1 MKRVSGVIVGV
12 TVALLLSQV
21 WSSSDSEDTT
31 VTILAAASLGPA
43 LEAVERQLE
52 AEFDGID
59 VRVVT
64 NGSGALRAQ
73 IDHGS
78 PADIFLAASVDDVDR
93 LQIPILERDAFLH
106 NELWL
111 VTPKGKPC
119 AETWDDLNAC
129 ARIVI
134 GDPVNVPAGRYAKA
148 ALEVEGVWEEV
159 EPRIMFAQ
167 NVRQVLTLIE
177 QGDANAG
184 FVYKT
189 ELTTDVESLQAV
201 PFEATGTI
209 AYPAVRLT
217 HNPYVRDVYARL
229 FDDEIQAHFLAKGFS
244 K

>member
-1 MKRVSGVIVGV
+1 MKRVSGVIIGV
-12 TVALLLSQV
+12 TVALLLTQV
-21 WSSSDSEDTT
+21 WSSPAHEET

-43 LEAVERQLE
+43 LEEVERQLE
-52 AEFDGID
+52 AELEEVD

-73 IDHGS
+73 INHGS

-93 LQIPILERDAFLH
+93 LHIPILERDVFLH
-106 NELWL
+106 NELWV

-119 AETWDDLNAC
+119 AETWDDLHTC

-134 GDPVNVPAGRYAKA
+134 GDPVNVPAGRYAKI
-148 ALEVEGVWEEV
+148 ALEREGEWEQA
-159 EPRIMFAQ
+159 EPRMMFAQ

-189 ELTTDVESLQAV
+189 ELTTDVEAIQSV
-201 PFEATGTI
+201 PLEATGLI
-209 AYPAVRLT
+209 SYPAVRLT
-217 HNPYVRDVYARL
+217 HESHVRDVYARL
-229 FDDEIQAHFLAKGFS
+229 FDDDIQAYFFARGFS

>member
-1 MKRVSGVIVGV
+1 MKRVSGVIIGMA
-12 TVALLLSQV
+12 VALLLSQV
-21 WSSSDSEDTT
+21 WSSSDSEDT

-43 LEAVERQLE
+43 LEEVERQLE

-73 IDHGS
+73 INHGS

-93 LQIPILERDAFLH
+93 LQIPILERDLFLH

-119 AETWDDLNAC
+119 AETWDDLNTC

-134 GDPVNVPAGRYAKA
+134 GDPINVPAGRYAKV
-148 ALEVEGVWEEV
+148 ALEGEDVWEEV
-159 EPRIMFAQ
+159 EPRVMFAQ

-189 ELTTDVESLQAV
+189 ELTTAIESIQSV
-201 PFEATGTI
+201 PFEATGEI
-209 AYPAVRLT
+209 SYPAVRLT
-217 HNPYVRDVYARL
+217 HDPYVRDIYARL

>member
-1 MKRVSGVIVGV
+1 M
-12 TVALLLSQV
+12 
-21 WSSSDSEDTT
+21 
-31 VTILAAASLGPA
+31 
-43 LEAVERQLE
+43 
-52 AEFDGID
+52 
-59 VRVVT
+59 
-64 NGSGALRAQ
+64 
-73 IDHGS
+73 
-78 PADIFLAASVDDVDR
+78 
-93 LQIPILERDAFLH
+93 H

-111 VTPKGKPC
+111 VTPKGNPC

-189 ELTTDVESLQAV
+189 ELTT
-201 PFEATGTI
+201 GTI

-229 FDDEIQAHFLAKGFS
+229 FDDDIQAHFLAKGFS

>member
-1 MKRVSGVIVGV
+1 MKQMSGIIIGV
-12 TVALLLSQV
+12 AVVLLLSQV
-21 WSSSDSEDTT
+21 WSSSDSEET

-43 LEAVERQLE
+43 LEEVERQLE
-52 AEFDGID
+52 TELDGVD

-73 IDHGS
+73 INHGS
-78 PADIFLAASVDDVDR
+78 PADIFLAASVEDVDR
-93 LQIPILERDAFLH
+93 LQIPILERDVFLH

-111 VTPKGKPC
+111 VTPKGKRC
-119 AETWDDLNAC
+119 AETWNDLNMC

-148 ALEVEGVWEEV
+148 ALEGAGSWKEV

-189 ELTTDVESLQAV
+189 ELTPKVESIQSV
-201 PFEATGTI
+201 SFEATGPI
-209 AYPAVRLT
+209 SYPAVR
-217 HNPYVRDVYARL
+217 V
-229 FDDEIQAHFLAKGFS
+229 IG
-244 K
+244 

>member
-1 MKRVSGVIVGV
+1 MKRVSGVIIGMA
-12 TVALLLSQV
+12 VALLLSQV
-21 WSSSDSEDTT
+21 WSSSDSEDT

-43 LEAVERQLE
+43 LEEIERQLE

-73 IDHGS
+73 INHGS

-93 LQIPILERDAFLH
+93 LQIPILERDMFLH
-106 NELWL
+106 NELW
-111 VTPKGKPC
+111 
-119 AETWDDLNAC
+119 C

-134 GDPVNVPAGRYAKA
+134 GDPINVPAGRYAKV
-148 ALEVEGVWEEV
+148 ALEGEDVWEEV
-159 EPRIMFAQ
+159 EPRVMFAQ

-189 ELTTDVESLQAV
+189 ELTTDIESIQSV
-201 PFEATGTI
+201 PFEATGAI
-209 AYPAVRLT
+209 SYPAVRLT
-217 HNPYVRDVYARL
+217 HDPYVRDIYARL

>member
-12 TVALLLSQV
+12 AVVLLLSQV
-21 WSSSDSEDTT
+21 WSSPAHKET

-43 LEAVERQLE
+43 MEEIERQLE

-73 IDHGS
+73 INHGS
-78 PADIFLAASVDDVDR
+78 PADIFLAASEDDVDK
-93 LQIPILERDAFLH
+93 LQVPVLNRADFLK
-106 NELWL
+106 NELWF
-111 VTPKGKPC
+111 VTPKGKSC
-119 AETWDDLNAC
+119 ASDWRELELC

-134 GDPVNVPAGRYAKA
+134 GDPVNVPAGRYAKM
-148 ALEVEGVWEEV
+148 ALDEAEIWGQVKS
-159 EPRIMFAQ
+159 RIIFAQ

-177 QGDANAG
+177 HGDANAG

-189 ELTTDVESLQAV
+189 ELTGNVAAIQAV
-201 PFEATGTI
+201 PLEATGI
-209 AYPAVRLT
+209 ISYPAVRLT
-217 HNPYVRDVYARL
+217 HKSYVRDVYERL
-229 FDDEIQAHFLAKGFS
+229 FDDDIQTYFLAKGFS

>member
-1 MKRVSGVIVGV
+1 MKRVSGVIIGMA
-12 TVALLLSQV
+12 VALLLSQV
-21 WSSSDSEDTT
+21 WSSSDSEDT

-43 LEAVERQLE
+43 LEEVERQLE

-73 IDHGS
+73 INHGS

-93 LQIPILERDAFLH
+93 LQIPILERDMFLH

-119 AETWDDLNAC
+119 AETWDDLNTC

-134 GDPVNVPAGRYAKA
+134 GDPINVPAGRYAKV
-148 ALEVEGVWEEV
+148 ALEGEDVWEEV
-159 EPRIMFAQ
+159 EPRVMFAQ

-189 ELTTDVESLQAV
+189 ELTTDIESIQSV
-201 PFEATGTI
+201 PFEATGAI
-209 AYPAVRLT
+209 SYPAVRLT
-217 HNPYVRDVYARL
+217 HDPYVRDIYARL

>member
-1 MKRVSGVIVGV
+1 M
-12 TVALLLSQV
+12 
-21 WSSSDSEDTT
+21 
-31 VTILAAASLGPA
+31 
-43 LEAVERQLE
+43 
-52 AEFDGID
+52 
-59 VRVVT
+59 
-64 NGSGALRAQ
+64 
-73 IDHGS
+73 
-78 PADIFLAASVDDVDR
+78 FLAASDDDVDR

-119 AETWDDLNAC
+119 AETWDDLNTC

-134 GDPVNVPAGRYAKA
+134 GDPVNVPAGRYAKE
-148 ALEVEGVWEEV
+148 ALEVEQAWEQA

-189 ELTTDVESLQAV
+189 ELTTAVEAIQSIPL
-201 PFEATGTI
+201 EATGTI
-209 AYPAVRLT
+209 SYPAARLT
-217 HNPYVRDVYARL
+217 HESYVRDVYARL
-229 FDDEIQAHFLAKGFS
+229 FDDDIQAHFLAKGFS